1 MQLNEI
7 LEANSLKEI
16 SKKTNISKE
25 NIEALAAAEFDAL
38 KRVKTLG
45 FISIIEREYR
55 VDLSAFREQ
64 ALSYYAEHRSDEE
77 SITLGYPAVE
87 EKRGKSK
94 WFLLLVLGLLIYA
107 SWYFFTQFDQKH
119 LSTLLPFSEEKV
131 LNEIITPKEESL
143 EGDLSIANV
152 TVQSEPVSVDSNDTV
167 VADSKVKPE
176 ATTKEES
183 KIKENQTNTTI
194 DVSSDTKEH
203 F

>member
-7 LEANSLKEI
+7 VEANSLKEI
-16 SKKTNISKE
+16 SKKTNISEE
-25 NIEALAAAEFDAL
+25 NIEALASAEFDTL

-64 ALSYYAEHRSDEE
+64 ALSYYAEHGSDEE
-77 SITLGYPAVE
+77 SITVGSPAVE

-131 LNEIITPKEESL
+131 LNKIITPKEESL

-167 VADSKVKPE
+167 ATESKVK
-176 ATTKEES
+176 AKAITQEET
-183 KIKENQTNTTI
+183 KIKENQVDTATE
-194 DVSSDTKEH
+194 VSSDDRKN